1 MGLLPE
7 GIHITVEA
15 NEYEDLIVNRTR
27 MEFLRDYVESEIYM
41 DKKTIKWIIGTN
53 RKEKDNGQTL

>member
-7 GIHITVEA
+7 RIYIPVEA
-15 NEYEDLIVNRTR
+15 NEYKKLIDNRTR
-27 MEFLRDYVESEIYM
+27 MEILRDYVESEIYM
-41 DKKTIKWIIGTN
+41 DKKTIKLIIGTN